1 METTT
6 RIGKALPQAAG
17 GHKLLSEVAHG
28 KIITLLGILF
38 GVLLLL
44 EGSLFGAVTELPLHH
59 LLTSKV

>member
-1 METTT
+1 M
-6 RIGKALPQAAG
+6 IGKALPQAAG

-38 GVLLLL
+38 GVLLL
-44 EGSLFGAVTELPLHH
+44 EGSLFGAVAELPLHH